1 MSMQTPAERRRRDSL
16 QGAHWTGSLLNRWL
30 RGTHADTVNSK
41 TRTDENAGPGN
52 VPCRT
57 FRN

>member
-1 MSMQTPAERRRRDSL
+1 MQTPAERRRRDSL

-41 TRTDENAGPGN
+41 RVPIENAGRKRCPAEL
-52 VPCRT
+52 PELT
-57 FRN
+57 A